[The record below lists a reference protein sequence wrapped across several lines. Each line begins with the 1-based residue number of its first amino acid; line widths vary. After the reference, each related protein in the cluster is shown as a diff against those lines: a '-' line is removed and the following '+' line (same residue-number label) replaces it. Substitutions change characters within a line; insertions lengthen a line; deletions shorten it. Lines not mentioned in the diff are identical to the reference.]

1 MSPEK
6 VAEAMEVMAEAQ
18 REEPP
23 EGERPSS
30 CDVVVGRVGGDDQSL
45 TVTRCGSRVVDAL
58 TDHGFYLRVYG
69 GAVRVE
75 WREGECR
82 AL

>member
-23 EGERPSS
+23 AGERPSA
-30 CDVVVGRVGGDDQSL
+30 CDVVVGRIGRDDQSL
-45 TVTRCGSRVVDAL
+45 TVTRCGSRVIDAL
-58 TDHGFYLRVYG
+58 TDHGFYVRVYG
-69 GAVRVE
+69 GGARVE
-75 WREGECR
+75 WREP
-82 AL
+82 

>member
-23 EGERPSS
+23 AGERPST
-30 CDVVVGRVGGDDQSL
+30 CDVVVGRIGSGDQSL
-45 TVTRCGSRVVDAL
+45 TVTRCGSRVIDAL
-58 TDHGFYLRVYG
+58 TDHGFYLRVLG

-75 WREGECR
+75 WREP
-82 AL
+82 

>member
-6 VAEAMEVMAEAQ
+6 VAEAREVMAEAQ

-23 EGERPSS
+23 EGERPSA
-30 CDVVVGRVGGDDQSL
+30 CDVVVGRVGRDDQTL
-45 TVTRCGSRVVDAL
+45 TVTRCGSRVIDAL
-58 TDHGFYLRVYG
+58 TDHGFYVRVFG
-69 GAVRVE
+69 GATRVE
-75 WREGECR
+75 WREGACS